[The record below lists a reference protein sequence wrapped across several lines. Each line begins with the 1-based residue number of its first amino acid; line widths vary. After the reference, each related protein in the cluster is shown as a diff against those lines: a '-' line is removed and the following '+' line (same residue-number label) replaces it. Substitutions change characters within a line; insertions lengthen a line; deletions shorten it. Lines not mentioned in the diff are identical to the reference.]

1 MEKNPE
7 LNNNLKYYSPP
18 NKKFWNCNLS
28 NLKSNNQ
35 YWFKKIVLSHK
46 NLISENK
53 IIAKSIALLGY
64 ACDEGVRRNNGRIG
78 AIKGPQEI
86 RRELG
91 KIESNFH
98 SKKVFDFGDVLCP
111 NGDMEGSQNKFS
123 EIINKLMQ
131 KKYLTIGIGGGHDLA
146 YAHFSGIRK
155 TFNNQKKIGIIN
167 FDAHFDLRTPLN
179 ETNSGTPFFQILNK
193 WGESV
198 NYFAIGIQKNSN
210 SDILYK
216 TANKF
221 NVNYI
226 SAEDSTTE
234 NFKVVENK
242 IDLFI
247 EKCDLIYVSV
257 DLDGFSSSFAPGV
270 SAPGVSGFSKSFF
283 NLAFK
288 HIFKTGKVIALDVVE
303 LNPKY
308 DENSITTILAAQI
321 INLSCSSYFA

>member
-1 MEKNPE
+1 MEKNYE
-7 LNNNLKYYSPP
+7 LNANLRYYSPS
-18 NKKFWNCNLS
+18 NKKIWNCNLS

-35 YWFKKIVLSHK
+35 YWFKNIELSHK
-46 NLISENK
+46 KLISENK
-53 IIAKSIALLGY
+53 IVSNSIALLGY
-64 ACDEGVRRNNGRIG
+64 VCDEGVRRNNGRIG
-78 AIKGPQEI
+78 AVKGPQEI
-86 RRELG
+86 RKELG
-91 KIESNFH
+91 KSESIFR

-111 NGDMEGSQNKFS
+111 NGDMEGSQNEFS
-123 EIINKLMQ
+123 EIINKLIK

-146 YAHFSGIRK
+146 YGHFSGIKK
-155 TFNNQKKIGIIN
+155 TFNNHEKIGIIN

-193 WGESV
+193 WGKAV
-198 NYFAIGIQKNSN
+198 NYFAIGIQKSSN

-216 TANKF
+216 TASKF

-226 SAEDSTTE
+226 SAEDSTTN
-234 NFKVVENK
+234 NFKVVKNK
-242 IDLFI
+242 IDSFI
-247 EKCDLIYVSV
+247 KKCDLIYISV

-288 HIFKTGKVIALDVVE
+288 HIFKTGKVIAIDIVE

-308 DENSITTILAAQI
+308 DENSITAKLAAQI
-321 INLSCSSYFA
+321 INLACRFYLN